1 MDGRENTD
9 CHTAEQG
16 WVGAMAMVEV
26 MATTI
31 GKQEGRIQTEPWPC
45 AFGRFLS
52 KPVHLLVAA
61 VHFDR
66 FCEVVYPSR
75 DRAKFKPSAR

>member
-1 MDGRENTD
+1 MDGRKNTD

-31 GKQEGRIQTEPWPC
+31 GKQDGQDSNRTVALRIRPI
-45 AFGRFLS
+45 
-52 KPVHLLVAA
+52 LVEAGS
-61 VHFDR
+61 F
-66 FCEVVYPSR
+66 
-75 DRAKFKPSAR
+75 ARRGGPF